1 MCLSDGTRGRD
12 TVELRQLEVHQD
24 HVGSDLGANSHR
36 LGATRCFA
44 RELEV
49 RRGAKKSGHPSPHHE
64 MVVDDHHPN
73 AVCQLTAVLFACA
86 SPQVTRVRVPRPG
99 SLSMLNRPPMDS
111 TRSRMMP
118 SPRCPGGMDNG
129 SKPRPSSVM
138 VSSTPSGSL
147 TRRTSTCCAS
157 ACLTM
162 LESAS

>member
-1 MCLSDGTRGRD
+1 SDGTCGRD
-12 TVELRQLEVHQD
+12 TVEVWQLEVHQHD
-24 HVGSDLGANSHR
+24 IRSDLGANSHCFS
-36 LGATRCFA
+36 ASRCFA

-49 RRGAKKSGHPSPHHE
+49 RRGAKESSHPSPHHE

-73 AVCQLTAVLFACA
+73 AVCHLTAGLFACA
-86 SPQVTRVRVPRPG
+86 SPHVTRVRVPRPG

-129 SKPRPSSVM
+129 SKPRPSSVT

-147 TRRTSTCCAS
+147 TRRTSTRCAS
-157 ACLTM
+157 ACLTT